1 MSEDNS
7 VAVDNQVEAP
17 GAEATET
24 TTTPDLLNS
33 EPNDQVT
40 TEAPVQEEPKEASA
54 DFMGSISEEYRGKV
68 TQKGF
73 KDVNDIVKAYDNLES
88 KFGKRLEDLTADEL
102 KALDPKFGAPEN
114 ADAYELGLSE
124 DLAKDPILGDIS
136 NDLFN
141 AGIPKDKAEALIK
154 GVTEKIEEQ
163 TKLAETNAALQAEE
177 NVKTL
182 KTEFGAA
189 FQDRIQL
196 ANKALT
202 EFGGEDA
209 ILAIQEA
216 GLGNHPAIVKM
227 LAEAGKFLAEDT
239 PAGDKEVKSFGI
251 TPAEAQSK
259 IAELQNDPAFLDR
272 WRNPAHPGHREAA
285 DQMEKLYRLR
295 AGKK

>member
-17 GAEATET
+17 AVETNTTAEPA
-24 TTTPDLLNS
+24 TTTPDLLSS

-40 TEAPVQEEPKEASA
+40 TEAPAQEETKEASA
-54 DFMGSISEEYRGKV
+54 DFMNSISEEYRGKV

-124 DLAKDPILGDIS
+124 ELAEDPILGDIS

-177 NVKTL
+177 NVKAL

-189 FQDRIQL
+189 FR
-196 ANKALT
+196 
-202 EFGGEDA
+202 
-209 ILAIQEA
+209 
-216 GLGNHPAIVKM
+216 
-227 LAEAGKFLAEDT
+227 
-239 PAGDKEVKSFGI
+239 
-251 TPAEAQSK
+251 
-259 IAELQNDPAFLDR
+259 R
-272 WRNPAHPGHREAA
+272 
-285 DQMEKLYRLR
+285 
-295 AGKK
+295 